1 MINDRLG
8 RGLSALIPDTDRE
21 PQTSAGIGTLPI
33 ERIKANRYQPRK
45 HFDAESLKELAAS
58 ILENGI
64 IQPIIVTKSEGRD
77 YELIAGER
85 RLEAAKLAG
94 LDSVP
99 VVIRSVSPKEQLQ
112 LAIIEN
118 VQREDL
124 NPIEEAAAYQALADD
139 YGLTHQQIAQTMG
152 KDRATITN
160 SMRLLKLPQEVL
172 DMLAEESIS
181 PGHAR
186 AVLSVEAEHQVAFA
200 QFIVKYKLSTRQAEE
215 KAKTFVQSLQD
226 GGEAPQ
232 KTALTRSLES
242 ELSHIFR
249 LKVSVKEHKG
259 KGKITLEYRN
269 PEELAELKK
278 IIEKIK

>member
-226 GGEAPQ
+226 GGEAPH